1 MAKLT
6 KAVIKEIEDNFFVEV
21 NTTTIETE
29 EELIK
34 MLAEETYVLDT
45 DCDTEVEE
53 GIRHG
58 YIESKLGGMI
68 FYTMKNE
75 KLVKIEI

>member
-21 NTTTIETE
+21 NTTTVETE
-29 EELIK
+29 EELIE
-34 MLAEETYVLDT
+34 MLAEETYVLDR
-45 DCDTEVEE
+45 DSDTELEE
-53 GIRHG
+53 NIRHG

-68 FYTMKNE
+68 FYTIKND
-75 KLVKIEI
+75 KLVKIEV